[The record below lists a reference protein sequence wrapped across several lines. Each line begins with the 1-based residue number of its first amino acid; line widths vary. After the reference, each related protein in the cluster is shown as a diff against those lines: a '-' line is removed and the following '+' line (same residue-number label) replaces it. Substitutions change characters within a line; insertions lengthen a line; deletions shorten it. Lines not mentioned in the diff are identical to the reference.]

1 MAAQFFNRISQL
13 GVGVAL
19 TAGVINSAL
28 YNGRM
33 FYYSTVRLLFS
44 SIVFFS

>member
-28 YNGRM
+28 YNGEL
-33 FYYSTVRLLFS
+33 FTV
-44 SIVFFS
+44 SIIILSAISLTVL

>member
-28 YNGRM
+28 YNGGLFYC
-33 FYYSTVRLLFS
+33 FYY
-44 SIVFFS
+44 